1 MAQVLHDDDMV
12 THLRGKTGTLCGA
25 VVYSDEIKDAVL
37 TCKDCAD
44 IALLA
49 ISLSTKTERRAW
61 RKL

>member
-25 VVYSDEIKDAVL
+25 VVYSEDIKDATL
-37 TCKDCAD
+37 TCRACGD
-44 IALLA
+44 IALMA
-49 ISLSTKTERRAW
+49 ISLTTKAERRCW

>member
-25 VVYSDEIKDAVL
+25 VVYSEDIKDAPM
-37 TCKDCAD
+37 TCKACGD
-44 IALLA
+44 IILKA
-49 ISLSTKTERRAW
+49 ISLTTKAERRLW